1 MTKKRK
7 KDKNKF
13 TNQQQYL
20 QKCFSV
26 KLIFFPRNNHLF
38 VCANVTLPGKV
49 VELSK
54 T

>member
-1 MTKKRK
+1 MT
-7 KDKNKF
+7 KNKF

-20 QKCFSV
+20 HKYFSV
-26 KLIFFPRNNHLF
+26 FPRNNHLF

-54 T
+54 TQPKIKIKAD